1 MTRRTLTLKSKRF
14 REERQVVWKEMEA
27 MLQRIES
34 RSVRSLTD
42 EEIIKLPRLY
52 RSTLS
57 SLSVAR
63 ATSLDQ
69 SVVSY
74 LESLST
80 RAYYVIYGSQQRLR
94 DRIYNFFARDWPL
107 AVQGAWKDVTASSF
121 IFALGMLIGFVLVSN
136 NPDWFYSFVGE
147 DMASGRTPAASE
159 AYLRDTIYGY
169 EKEDGGL
176 ARFAASLFSNN
187 SGVAI
192 MAFALGFAFA
202 LPTVILLL
210 YNGLAI
216 GAFIAVF
223 TGKDLGFEIGGWL
236 AIHGTT
242 ELFAIALAG
251 AGGMLI
257 GRAVAFP
264 GEMTRMESIRSKAEQ
279 ASIILGGV
287 VIMMF
292 VAGLIEAFGRQLIK
306 NDWLRYGIGGSML
319 ILWLVYF
326 FLPRKALNSEKMQDS
341 QKALNQ

>member
-14 REERQVVWKEMEA
+14 REERQAVWKEMEA
-27 MLQRIES
+27 LLQRIET
-34 RSVRSLTD
+34 RSSRSLTD

-80 RAYYVIYGSQQRLR
+80 RAYYIIYGNQSRLR
-94 DRIYNFFARDWPL
+94 DRIYSFFARDWPL
-107 AVQGAWKDVTASSF
+107 AVQSAWKDVAASSF
-121 IFALGMLIGFVLVSN
+121 IFALGIIIGFVLVAN
-136 NPDWFYSFVGE
+136 NPDWFYSLLSE

-159 AYLRDTIYGY
+159 AYLRGTIY
-169 EKEDGGL
+169 DDHSDDSGL
-176 ARFAASLFSNN
+176 GAFAAYLFSNN
-187 SGVAI
+187 SRVAI
-192 MAFALGFAFA
+192 LAFALGFAFA
-202 LPTVILLL
+202 LPTIALLL
-210 YNGLAI
+210 YNGLSI

-223 TGKDLGFEIGGWL
+223 TAKDLGFEIGGWL
-236 AIHGTT
+236 SIHGTT

-264 GEMTRMESIRSKAEQ
+264 GEMTRMESMRSKAEQ
-279 ASIILGGV
+279 AAIILGGV
-287 VIMMF
+287 VVMLF
-292 VAGLIEAFGRQLIK
+292 AAGLLEGFGRQLIQS
-306 NDWLRYGIGGSML
+306 DGLRYGIGGFML
-319 ILWLVYF
+319 TFWLLYF
-326 FLPRKALNSEKMQDS
+326 FLPRKVLEP
-341 QKALNQ
+341 

>member
-14 REERQVVWKEMEA
+14 REERQAVWKEMEA
-27 MLQRIES
+27 MLKRIES
-34 RSVRSLTD
+34 QSVRNLTD

-69 SVVSY
+69 SVITY

-80 RAYYVIYGSQQRLR
+80 RAYYVIYGSQDRLR
-94 DRIYNFFARDWPL
+94 DRIYNFFARDWPM
-107 AVQGAWKDVTASSF
+107 AVQTAWKDVAASSF
-121 IFALGMLIGFVLVSN
+121 IFALGILIGFVLVAN
-136 NPDWFYSFVGE
+136 NPDWFYSFMNEG
-147 DMASGRTPAASE
+147 MAGGRTPAASE
-159 AYLRDTIYGY
+159 EFLRGTIYGY

-176 ARFAASLFSNN
+176 VAFAAALFSNN
-187 SGVAI
+187 SGVSI
-192 MAFALGFAFA
+192 LAFALGFAFA
-202 LPTVILLL
+202 LPTVVLLL
-210 YNGLAI
+210 YNGLSI

-264 GEMTRMESIRSKAEQ
+264 GEMTRMESIRSKSEQ

-292 VAGLIEAFGRQLIK
+292 VAGLIEAFGRQLIN

-319 ILWLVYF
+319 IFWLLYF
-326 FLPRKALNSEKMQDS
+326 FIPRRELNAHED
-341 QKALNQ
+341 LNQ

>member
-14 REERQVVWKEMEA
+14 REERQEVWKEMEA
-27 MLQRIES
+27 LLQRIES
-34 RSVRSLTD
+34 RSVRNLTD

-52 RSTLS
+52 RAVLS

-94 DRIYNFFARDWPL
+94 DRVYGFFSRDWPL
-107 AVQGAWKDVTASSF
+107 AVQSAWKDLSVSSF

-136 NPDWFYSFVGE
+136 NPDWFYSLMNE

-159 AYLRDTIYGY
+159 EFLRETIYGY

-187 SGVAI
+187 SGVSI
-192 MAFALGFAFA
+192 LAFALGFAFA
-202 LPTVILLL
+202 LPTVVLLL
-210 YNGLAI
+210 YNGLSI

-223 TGKDLGFEIGGWL
+223 ASKGLGFEIGGWL

-251 AGGMLI
+251 AGGVLI

-264 GEMTRMESIRSKAEQ
+264 GEMSRMESLRSKSEQ

-287 VIMMF
+287 IVMMF
-292 VAGLIEAFGRQLIK
+292 VAGLIEAFGRQLIN
-306 NDWLRYGIGGSML
+306 NDWIRYGIGGSML
-319 ILWLVYF
+319 IFWLVYF
-326 FLPRKALNSEKMQDS
+326 FLPRKSPEQ
-341 QKALNQ
+341 

>member
-14 REERQVVWKEMEA
+14 REERQEVWKEMEA
-27 MLQRIES
+27 LLQRIES
-34 RSVRSLTD
+34 RSVRNLTD

-52 RSTLS
+52 RAVLS

-94 DRIYNFFARDWPL
+94 DRVYGFFSRDWPL
-107 AVQGAWKDVTASSF
+107 AVQSAWKDLSVSSF

-136 NPDWFYSFVGE
+136 NPDWFYSLMNE

-159 AYLRDTIYGY
+159 EFLRETIYGY

-187 SGVAI
+187 SGVSI
-192 MAFALGFAFA
+192 LAFALGFAFA
-202 LPTVILLL
+202 LPTVVLLL
-210 YNGLAI
+210 YNGLSI

-223 TGKDLGFEIGGWL
+223 ASKGLGFEIGGWL

-251 AGGMLI
+251 AGGVLI

-264 GEMTRMESIRSKAEQ
+264 GEMSRMESLRSKSEQ

-287 VIMMF
+287 IVMMF
-292 VAGLIEAFGRQLIK
+292 VAGLIEAFGRQLIN
-306 NDWLRYGIGGSML
+306 NDWIRYGIGGSML
-319 ILWLVYF
+319 IFWLVYF
-326 FLPRKALNSEKMQDS
+326 FLPRKSLEQ
-341 QKALNQ
+341 

>member
-14 REERQVVWKEMEA
+14 REERQAVWAEMEE
-27 MLQRIES
+27 MLQRIEM
-34 RSVRSLTD
+34 RSVRGLTD

-107 AVQGAWKDVTASSF
+107 AVQSAWKDVAVSSF
-121 IFALGMLIGFVLVSN
+121 IFALGMLIGFVLVTN
-136 NPDWFYSFVGE
+136 NPDWFYSFMS
-147 DMASGRTPAASE
+147 DHMASGRTPAASE
-159 AYLRDTIYGY
+159 EYLRSTIYDSDPDS
-169 EKEDGGL
+169 DGLG
-176 ARFAASLFSNN
+176 AFAAFLFSNN
-187 SGVAI
+187 SRVSI
-192 MAFALGFAFA
+192 LAFALGFAFA
-202 LPTVILLL
+202 LPTVVLLL
-210 YNGLAI
+210 YNGLSI

-236 AIHGTT
+236 SIHGTT

-264 GEMTRMESIRSKAEQ
+264 GELTRMESMRAKAEQ
-279 ASIILGGV
+279 AAIILGGV
-287 VIMMF
+287 VVMMF
-292 VAGLIEAFGRQLIK
+292 VAGLLEGFGRQLIQ
-306 NDWLRYGIGGSML
+306 NDWIRYGVGGFML
-319 ILWLVYF
+319 TFWMLYF
-326 FLPRKALNSEKMQDS
+326 FLPRKALEP
-341 QKALNQ
+341 

>member
-14 REERQVVWKEMEA
+14 REERQEVWKEMEA
-27 MLQRIES
+27 LLQRIES
-34 RSVRSLTD
+34 RSVRNLTD

-52 RSTLS
+52 RAVLS

-94 DRIYNFFARDWPL
+94 DRVYGFFSRDWPL
-107 AVQGAWKDVTASSF
+107 AVQSAWKDLSVSSF

-136 NPDWFYSFVGE
+136 NPDWFYSLMNE

-159 AYLRDTIYGY
+159 EFLRETIYGY

-187 SGVAI
+187 SGVSI
-192 MAFALGFAFA
+192 LAFALGFAFA
-202 LPTVILLL
+202 LPTVVLLL
-210 YNGLAI
+210 YNGLSI

-223 TGKDLGFEIGGWL
+223 ASKGLGFEIGGWL

-251 AGGMLI
+251 AGGVLI

-264 GEMTRMESIRSKAEQ
+264 GEMSRMESLRSKSEQ

-287 VIMMF
+287 VVMMF
-292 VAGLIEAFGRQLIK
+292 VAGLIEAFGRQLIN
-306 NDWLRYGIGGSML
+306 NDWIRYGIGGSML
-319 ILWLVYF
+319 IFWLVYF
-326 FLPRKALNSEKMQDS
+326 FLPRKSLEQ
-341 QKALNQ
+341 

>member
-14 REERQVVWKEMEA
+14 REERQEVWKEMEA
-27 MLQRIES
+27 LLQRIES
-34 RSVRSLTD
+34 RSVRNLTD

-52 RSTLS
+52 RAVLS

-94 DRIYNFFARDWPL
+94 DRVYGFFSRDWPL
-107 AVQGAWKDVTASSF
+107 AVQSAWKDLSVSSF

-136 NPDWFYSFVGE
+136 NPDWFYSLMNE

-159 AYLRDTIYGY
+159 DFLRETIYGY

-187 SGVAI
+187 SGVSI
-192 MAFALGFAFA
+192 LAFALGFAFA
-202 LPTVILLL
+202 LPTVVLLL
-210 YNGLAI
+210 YNGLSI

-223 TGKDLGFEIGGWL
+223 ASKGLGFEIGGWL

-251 AGGMLI
+251 AGGVLI

-264 GEMTRMESIRSKAEQ
+264 GEMSRMESLRSKSEQ

-287 VIMMF
+287 IVMMF
-292 VAGLIEAFGRQLIK
+292 VAGLIEAFGRQLIN
-306 NDWLRYGIGGSML
+306 NDWIRYGIGGSML
-319 ILWLVYF
+319 IFWLVYF
-326 FLPRKALNSEKMQDS
+326 FLPRKSLEQ
-341 QKALNQ
+341 

>member
-14 REERQVVWKEMEA
+14 REERQEVWKEMES
-27 MLQRIES
+27 MLQRIEA
-34 RSVRSLTD
+34 RSVRNLTD

-107 AVQGAWKDVTASSF
+107 AVQGAWKDLAASSF

-136 NPDWFYSFVGE
+136 NPDWFYSFMSE
-147 DMASGRTPAASE
+147 QMASGRTPAASE
-159 AYLRDTIYGY
+159 DYLRETIYGY
-169 EKEDGGL
+169 EKEEGGL
-176 ARFAASLFSNN
+176 GVFAAFLFSNN
-187 SGVAI
+187 SRVSI
-192 MAFALGFAFA
+192 LAFALGFAFA
-202 LPTVILLL
+202 LPTVVLLL
-210 YNGLAI
+210 YNGLSI

-223 TGKDLGFEIGGWL
+223 AEKDLGFEVGGWL

-251 AGGMLI
+251 AGGLLI

-264 GEMTRMESIRSKAEQ
+264 GEMTRMESMRAKAEQ
-279 ASIILGGV
+279 AAIILGGV
-287 VIMMF
+287 VVMMF
-292 VAGLIEAFGRQLIK
+292 VAGIIEGFGRQLIN
-306 NDWLRYGIGGSML
+306 NDWIRYGIGGSML
-319 ILWLVYF
+319 LFWMLYF
-326 FLPRKALNSEKMQDS
+326 FLPRKALET
-341 QKALNQ
+341 